1 MHASEEASEPPKE
14 KEELPVDDPGS
25 KAVEE
30 DELMDELH
38 GKRVHAWVMVLAGKR
53 MLEQTRFVEPTTGR
67 CYKLD
72 ASPYFAIE
80 SLWNASNYWVNMQ
93 GPLPPSKLSYDLYSP
108 AKWEYLLVDLASEAV
123 GAADAE
129 DDPIVANEMAAAKA
143 AVAKTGAKNNG
154 ADDAN
159 EGDAGNPIQSMEMPP
174 SWVAKLTMERERFQA
189 RCPSGHR
196 LTVYRKAR
204 LERYSPYARED
215 GLIERITIFTDVD
228 MLDEHEVRE
237 TFANRKDKLASRTVY
252 RAEAKTVEKFEP
264 GRSRALKELITI
276 DGVRREAH
284 FYDTARLDGLKSR
297 VEVFRIKTTLTFS
310 GERDTLLMRTLSY
323 AQPPEDSGSE
333 PVIRKMTERFRRT
346 PELDSEV
353 DIAKRTYNMAN
364 GTIKVRYHYGR
375 DRATASSRTF
385 SKAGHHVVQVDPF
398 SKPPTDAVM
407 LDEYG
412 QLQQAERECLNQMR
426 EADRQAKELLQRRDT
441 EEALVADAVAE
452 DDRIFGDGSFSLPAH
467 LLVSVYDTE
476 RSRLALK
483 PEKSEDVPDIP
494 HDFLT
499 PFLPRQLT
507 PGAKPLTREEALKAR
522 DDCLRSLKDRLVE
535 RATIV
540 QSRLDEENAALSKRQ
555 ASFQRNRDHMEPSDE
570 AEYERY
576 CQEAMF
582 RIQILEQRLDRH
594 TELSLHKYAE
604 MDARLRADAR
614 LSALSR

>member
-1 MHASEEASEPPKE
+1 MQE
-14 KEELPVDDPGS
+14 DPGS

-53 MLEQTRFVEPTTGR
+53 MLEQTLFVEPTTGK

-80 SLWNASNYWVNMQ
+80 SLWNASNYWVNLQ

-108 AKWEYLLVDLASEAV
+108 TKWEYLLVDLALEAA
-123 GAADAE
+123 GATDSE
-129 DDPIVANEMAAAKA
+129 DDPIIASNMAAAKA
-143 AVAKTGAKNNG
+143 AAAKTHPKEGR
-154 ADDAN
+154 ADEAT
-159 EGDAGNPIQSMEMPP
+159 EGDAGDPVHKMEVPP
-174 SWVAKLTMERERFQA
+174 SWVAKLAMERERFQA

-204 LERYSPYARED
+204 LEQYSPYARED
-215 GLIERITIFTDVD
+215 GLIERITIYTDVD
-228 MLDEHEVRE
+228 MRQEHEVRE
-237 TFANRKDKLASRTVY
+237 KFANRKDKLASRTVL
-252 RAEAKTVEKFEP
+252 RAEAKMVEKFEP
-264 GRSRALKELITI
+264 GRSRALKELITV
-276 DGVRREAH
+276 DGVRREVH

-297 VEVFRIKTTLTFS
+297 VEVFRVKTTLTFS
-310 GERDTLLMRTLSY
+310 GERDTLFMRTLSY
-323 AQPPEDSGSE
+323 AEPAEGSKSTE

-346 PELDSEV
+346 PELDAEV
-353 DIAKRTYNMAN
+353 DVAKRTFNLAD

-375 DRATASSRTF
+375 DRVTASSRIF
-385 SKAGHHVVQVDPF
+385 SKAGHRVVQVDPF
-398 SKPPTDAVM
+398 SKPPADEVM

-426 EADRQAKELLQRRDT
+426 EADRQAKELLQRRDQ
-441 EEALVADAVAE
+441 EEALVVDVVAE
-452 DDRIFGDGSFSLPAH
+452 DERIFGDGSFSLPAH

-483 PEKSEDVPDIP
+483 PEKSEDVSDVP

-499 PFLPRQLT
+499 PFLSRQLT
-507 PGAKPLTREEALKAR
+507 PDAKPLTREEALKVR

-614 LSALSR
+614 LSALIR